1 MVMEQALVDQGLE
14 EAQAQDPEEA
24 LVEDL
29 EEVQVKDPEEAQAE
43 VLVEEPVEEEEQ
55 ERVPA
60 GTAYVLH
67 VVHKYC
73 TGREPRVH
81 P

>member
-1 MVMEQALVDQGLE
+1 
-14 EAQAQDPEEA
+14 
-24 LVEDL
+24 VEGL

-67 VVHKYC
+67 VVHKYR
-73 TGREPRVH
+73 TGRDPCTSMSCPKCGARMSR
-81 P
+81 